1 MATLEDDPKAAQLY
15 NDALELGTRGKWYP
29 FLALAYQLIAE
40 QYIRRNMRMLAMP
53 MLQEALDMYNA
64 VDAWGVAHHLT
75 EKHDSILNNDDTK
88 MVQPVDVAVQ
98 TDEQDVYQSV
108 EHGAVWD
115 EILPAPTISELS
127 GSDSLTSE
135 AAILSLDIVD
145 LTSIIKSSQGK
156 DNVVFDH

>member
-64 VDAWGVAHHLT
+64 VDAWGVHIT
-75 EKHDSILNNDDTK
+75 C
-88 MVQPVDVAVQ
+88 P
-98 TDEQDVYQSV
+98 
-108 EHGAVWD
+108 
-115 EILPAPTISELS
+115 
-127 GSDSLTSE
+127 
-135 AAILSLDIVD
+135 
-145 LTSIIKSSQGK
+145 KSTTAFSTTMTQK
-156 DNVVFDH
+156 WYNLWM